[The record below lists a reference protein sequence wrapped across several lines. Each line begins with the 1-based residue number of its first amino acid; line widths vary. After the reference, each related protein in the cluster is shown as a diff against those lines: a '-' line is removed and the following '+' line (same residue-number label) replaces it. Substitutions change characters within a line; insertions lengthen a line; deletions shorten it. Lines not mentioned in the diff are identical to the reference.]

1 MPTLSHV
8 CLRGLDLEASTDF
21 YRQALGLTVQRE
33 LAMPDRGWQLRF
45 LGDGKTDFQLEL
57 CKETAR
63 TRPYHLGDDTPHI
76 ALRAEAFDDLKAR
89 HRDQGLICDELAS
102 GIYFI
107 QDPDGHLIE
116 ILPPL

>member
-1 MPTLSHV
+1 MTTMSHV
-8 CLRGLDLEASTDF
+8 CLRVLDLEASTDF
-21 YRQALGLTVQRE
+21 YRRALGLTVQRE